1 VTAVVIDASAA
12 LHLAA
17 ASTSRRRS
25 RPEWHAPRLLRSE
38 LLSALHAQVWRGV
51 VPSGAARQ
59 MLHVLDS
66 LEITLF
72 SDERRLHDRAWTLAD
87 ELGWA
92 KTYDAEYVALADIL
106 GLPLLT
112 VDGRL
117 ARGVGHLVTVV
128 GPVDL
133 GL

>member
-1 VTAVVIDASAA
+1 
-12 LHLAA
+12 
-17 ASTSRRRS
+17 
-25 RPEWHAPRLLRSE
+25 
-38 LLSALHAQVWRGV
+38 
-51 VPSGAARQ
+51 VPSGAAQQ
-59 MLHVLDS
+59 MLHYLDS

-72 SDERRLHDRAWTLAD
+72 SDERRLHERAWTLAD

-133 GL
+133 DL

>member
-1 VTAVVIDASAA
+1 LTALVIDASAA
-12 LHLAA
+12 LHLVAASAA
-17 ASTSRRRS
+17 AGGSRA
-25 RPEWHAPRLLRSE
+25 EWHAPRLLRSE
-38 LLSALHAQVWRGV
+38 LLSALHAQVRRGV
-51 VPSGAARQ
+51 VPSGAAQQ
-59 MLHVLDS
+59 MIRHFDGLDV
-66 LEITLF
+66 TLF
-72 SDERRLHDRAWTLAD
+72 SDERRLHERAWTLAD

-128 GPVDL
+128 GPVDV